1 MDPFY
6 IVVISIIYA
15 IKMTCK
21 GICSRYKAQKPV
33 GTGRYASGQR
43 RCQICEIFIN
53 WEGLWCPCCGYRLRT
68 KPRNLKYKAKL
79 RARVEADAASLKSQ
93 TVQVPQVEV
102 VSAESSDFVKT
113 TLETAVSEGW
123 TKTKTVEELRKSE
136 GRMTIKR
143 ARELTKEAFD
153 SKKTTVETP
162 AIQTAES
169 SDFVKT
175 TLETAVSEGWTKT
188 KTVEELRKS
197 EERMTIKKARDLVKE
212 AFKTNSEPIAIKA

>member
-1 MDPFY
+1 
-6 IVVISIIYA
+6 
-15 IKMTCK
+15 MTCK

-79 RARVEADAASLKSQ
+79 RARVEADAASLKSR
-93 TVQVPQVEV
+93 TIEVAQVAT

-113 TLETAVSEGW
+113 TLATAVSEGW
-123 TKTKTVEELRKSE
+123 TKTKTVQELRKSE
-136 GRMTIKR
+136 GMTIKR

-153 SKKTTVETP
+153 AKNAPVETP
-162 AIQTAES
+162 VEVAASS

-175 TLETAVSEGWTKT
+175 TLATAVSEGWTKT
-188 KTVEELRKS
+188 KTVQELRKS
-197 EERMTIKKARDLVKE
+197 EERITIKKARDLVKE
-212 AFKTNSEPIAIKA
+212 AFDAKSEPIAIKA

>member
-1 MDPFY
+1 
-6 IVVISIIYA
+6 
-15 IKMTCK
+15 MTCK

-53 WEGLWCPCCGYRLRT
+53 WEGLWCPCCGYRLRA

-93 TVQVPQVEV
+93 TIEVAQVATV
-102 VSAESSDFVKT
+102 
-113 TLETAVSEGW
+113 TA
-123 TKTKTVEELRKSE
+123 
-136 GRMTIKR
+136 
-143 ARELTKEAFD
+143 
-153 SKKTTVETP
+153 
-162 AIQTAES
+162 S

-197 EERMTIKKARDLVKE
+197 EEHITIKTARDLVKV
-212 AFKTNSEPIAIKA
+212 AFEVKSEPIAIKA